1 MDGLGGKGKRV
12 NIEEALRWVDV
23 NCTDAATLDRV
34 RSRRVARTL
43 ADEIDRLRE
52 ELTTVM
58 AQRIEWRCVA
68 GGEIFTTDD
77 TKVADTWRDDGFDVT
92 KHVLT
97 PNAEVRGA

>member
-58 AQRIEWRCVA
+58 AQRIEWRCVV
-68 GGEIFTTDD
+68 GREIFTTDD
-77 TKVADTWRDDGFDVT
+77 TKVADIWRDDGFDVT

-97 PNAEVRGA
+97 PNVK